1 MAKAQFDKDSILDK
15 TIMLFWQQ
23 GYHGTSMQ
31 DVTSTTGLKPGSLY
45 NSFGNKEQLF
55 IASLNRYAQRSADKM
70 KRAMAHGAGEGII
83 MLLTDMVA
91 ARGQKDYTQKE
102 YASCFIIKTQL
113 ELTSTEPKLAELA
126 GSCLSRT
133 KAQYKLAI
141 ASEYGEAMSEVY
153 ATSVMMAIFGIRV
166 YGYQQPNEA
175 DVLESLRLTL
185 PWLPWKKH

>member
-31 DVTSTTGLKPGSLY
+31 DVTATTGLKPGSLY

-55 IASLNRYAQRSADKM
+55 IASLERYAQRSADKM
-70 KRAMAHGAGEGII
+70 KLAMSYGTGEGIV

-91 ARGQKDYTQKE
+91 ARGKKD

-113 ELTSTEPKLAELA
+113 ELTSTEPKLAKLA
-126 GSCLSRT
+126 GDYLSRT

-141 ASEYGEAMSEVY
+141 ASEYGEALSEVY

-175 DVLESLRLTL
+175 DVLESLRLSL
-185 PWLPWKKH
+185 HWLPWTKH

>member
-1 MAKAQFDKDSILDK
+1 MAKAQFNKDSILDK

-31 DVTSTTGLKPGSLY
+31 DVTTTTGLKPGSLY

-55 IASLNRYAQRSADKM
+55 IASLDRYAQRSADKM
-70 KRAMAHGAGEGII
+70 KRAMQQGVGEGII
-83 MLLTDMVA
+83 VLLSDMVA
-91 ARGQKDYTQKE
+91 ARGQKD

-126 GSCLSRT
+126 ASYLSRT

-141 ASEYGEAMSEVY
+141 ASEYGEALSEVY

-166 YGYQQPNEA
+166 YGYQQVKEA
-175 DVLESLRLTL
+175 DVLESLRLSL
-185 PWLPWKKH
+185 HWLPWKNH

>member
-31 DVTSTTGLKPGSLY
+31 DVTATTGLKPGSLY

-55 IASLNRYAQRSADKM
+55 IASLERYAQRSADKM
-70 KRAMAHGAGEGII
+70 KLAMSHGTGEGIV

-91 ARGQKDYTQKE
+91 ARGKKDYTQKD

-113 ELTSTEPKLAELA
+113 ELTRTEPKLAKLA
-126 GSCLSRT
+126 GDYLSRT
-133 KAQYKLAI
+133 KAQYKVAI
-141 ASEYGEAMSEVY
+141 ASEYGEALSEVY

-175 DVLESLRLTL
+175 DVLESLRLSL
-185 PWLPWKKH
+185 HWLPWTKH

>member
-31 DVTSTTGLKPGSLY
+31 DVTATTGLKPGSLY

-55 IASLNRYAQRSADKM
+55 VASLERYAQRSADKM
-70 KRAMAHGAGEGII
+70 KLAMSHGTGEGIV

-91 ARGQKDYTQKE
+91 ARGKKD

-113 ELTSTEPKLAELA
+113 ELTRTEPKLAKLA
-126 GSCLSRT
+126 GDYLSRT
-133 KAQYKLAI
+133 KAQYKVAI
-141 ASEYGEAMSEVY
+141 ASEYGEALSEVY

-175 DVLESLRLTL
+175 DVLQSLRLSL
-185 PWLPWKKH
+185 HWLPWTKH

>member
-31 DVTSTTGLKPGSLY
+31 DVTATTGLKPGSLY

-55 IASLNRYAQRSADKM
+55 IASLERYAQRSADKM
-70 KRAMAHGAGEGII
+70 KLAMSYGTGEGIV

-91 ARGQKDYTQKE
+91 ARGKKDYTQKE

-113 ELTSTEPKLAELA
+113 ELTSTEPKLAKLA
-126 GSCLSRT
+126 GDYLSRT

-141 ASEYGEAMSEVY
+141 ASEYGEALSEVY

-166 YGYQQPNEA
+166 YGYQQPNED
-175 DVLESLRLTL
+175 DVLESLRLSL
-185 PWLPWKKH
+185 HWLPWTKH

>member
-15 TIMLFWQQ
+15 TILLFWQQ

-31 DVTSTTGLKPGSLY
+31 DVTITTGLKPGSLY
-45 NSFGNKEQLF
+45 NSFGNKERLF
-55 IASLNRYAQRSADKM
+55 IASLGRYAQRSADKM
-70 KRAMAHGAGEGII
+70 KLAMAHGAGEGII
-83 MLLTDMVA
+83 MLLSDMVA
-91 ARGQKDYTQKE
+91 ARGQKDYTQKD

-126 GSCLSRT
+126 ASYLSRT

-141 ASEYGEAMSEVY
+141 ASEYGEALSEVY

-166 YGYQQPNEA
+166 YGYQQPKEA
-175 DVLESLRLTL
+175 DVLESLRLSL